1 VKQRLVTFA
10 LALGA
15 LLLFYHFF
23 LPKPPPELAK
33 PSEPLSTDAGPDGE
47 LAMWRWLMAEG
58 VPVTSLRQRY
68 AQLNAAS
75 TNDVGNVLITVMPH
89 RTLIHNDEWVPLIK
103 WIQAG
108 NTALV
113 LAALDDTPRWA
124 DGHDAG
130 FILELFR
137 ITQMN
142 FSTIKHTSGT
152 NGGDNGVEELRQ
164 TLSGFDVT
172 LEPRGMHPLLS
183 GVHTVHASSELP
195 SARWRPDKG
204 LRASFELVQRQD
216 TQAAAL
222 WLCHIGKGQ
231 VIALSF
237 ASPFT
242 NGEIDHADNAR
253 LLANIIGWARTS
265 AGRVLFD
272 DAHQGLSDFY
282 DPRAFFAD
290 PRLHHTLWWI
300 VLLWLAF
307 VLGPLP
313 LRDAFS
319 PWRPVDETALIDAGG
334 RFYSHAVGPQQ
345 AARRLFENFFNRLR
359 RRLNLAQTGE
369 PLWDWLGT
377 QAVLTGEQRA
387 LLQSL
392 YARMCAE
399 ERVDLARL
407 QNLLTDLQGKLA

>member
-1 VKQRLVTFA
+1 VTLA

-23 LPKPPPELAK
+23 LPKPPSELAK

-68 AQLNAAS
+68 TQLNAAS
-75 TNDVGNVLITVMPH
+75 SSGVGNVLITVMPH
-89 RTLIHNDEWVPLIK
+89 RTLVDNDEWSPLHK
-103 WIQAG
+103 WIDAG
-108 NTALV
+108 NTVLV
-113 LAALDDTPRWA
+113 LAALDDTPRWSE
-124 DGHDAG
+124 GREAG
-130 FILELFR
+130 FTNELFELTGMR
-137 ITQMN
+137 
-142 FSTIKHTSGT
+142 FSTLKQDPAIRGSDSGA
-152 NGGDNGVEELRQ
+152 EQLRQ
-164 TLSGFDVT
+164 ALGGFDVT
-172 LEPRGMHPLLS
+172 LQPRGAHPLSS
-183 GVHTVHASSELP
+183 GVHNVHAGSDLP
-195 SARWRPDKG
+195 SAQFRASSG
-204 LRASFELVQRQD
+204 LRGSFELMQRQD

-222 WLCHIGKGQ
+222 WLCRLGKGQ
-231 VIALSF
+231 VTVLSF
-237 ASPFT
+237 ASPFA
-242 NGEIDHADNAR
+242 NRELDHADNAR

-313 LRDAFS
+313 LRSAFV
-319 PWRPVDETALIDAGG
+319 PWRAVDETALIDAGG
-334 RFYSHAVGPQQ
+334 RFYSRAVGPQQ

-359 RRLNLAQTGE
+359 RRLNLPQTGE
-369 PLWDWLGT
+369 PLWDWLGV
-377 QAVLTGEQRA
+377 QAVLTDEQRA
-387 LLQSL
+387 VLQSL

-399 ERVDLARL
+399 QRVDLARL
-407 QNLLTDLQGKLA
+407 QNLLIDLQGKLA